1 MLKQGD
7 QFSGKPWQFWKVM
20 KSIERSL
27 KPWKSEDIL
36 AIYLGSQE
44 IIAFSSALESSTH
57 IMFMLRYGESEKL
70 SKMVLS
76 YSTPCH

>member
-1 MLKQGD
+1 
-7 QFSGKPWQFWKVM
+7 M

-76 YSTPCH
+76 SSTPCH